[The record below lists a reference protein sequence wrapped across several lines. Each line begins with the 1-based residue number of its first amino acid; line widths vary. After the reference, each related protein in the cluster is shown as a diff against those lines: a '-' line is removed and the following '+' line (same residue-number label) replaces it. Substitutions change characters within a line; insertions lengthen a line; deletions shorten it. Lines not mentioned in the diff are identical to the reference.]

1 MPKNAR
7 LFSSSSSDSTYKKRN
22 KRNKRKSNSNNS
34 NNSDSLFAH
43 CTPVKVDHDMDIDI
57 DCTEIDDLNCSK
69 YYNDN
74 NLVHSKTIRGINVIE
89 YLNSRIYRHEELDSY
104 ELDTTEKDC
113 IIINE
118 EDNSVKINNEL
129 INSNNITIS
138 KYISNGC
145 YGVIFVSSETDGGI
159 TYVIKLIINN
169 IENKNANEIQTMI
182 DIKRGNNTYIPN
194 FINISYYHLNCK
206 INNSNSNAIINGIN
220 ICLKKRPYTMLIM
233 EYFDDEIYSLLREVP
248 GIPSSISFIIKKC
261 IYSQILLSIY
271 LLHNKFNYYHNDAHL
286 KNFLYKKVQAD
297 ETYFHYKITKNGT
310 TNNYYI
316 KNEGYIVVLSDF
328 GLSQKKENRE
338 EELII
343 TDDYYK
349 ILFELR
355 SYILA
360 NANTTIKDKF
370 NVFFSAMIRS
380 TSFNEFEFL
389 NFMLI
394 DILDIKTTITPE
406 DRIINDTPYE

>member
-1 MPKNAR
+1 
-7 LFSSSSSDSTYKKRN
+7 
-22 KRNKRKSNSNNS
+22 
-34 NNSDSLFAH
+34 
-43 CTPVKVDHDMDIDI
+43 
-57 DCTEIDDLNCSK
+57 
-69 YYNDN
+69 
-74 NLVHSKTIRGINVIE
+74 
-89 YLNSRIYRHEELDSY
+89 
-104 ELDTTEKDC
+104 
-113 IIINE
+113 
-118 EDNSVKINNEL
+118 
-129 INSNNITIS
+129 
-138 KYISNGC
+138 
-145 YGVIFVSSETDGGI
+145 
-159 TYVIKLIINN
+159 
-169 IENKNANEIQTMI
+169 MI

-233 EYFDDEIYSLLREVP
+233 EYFDDEIYSLLKE
-248 GIPSSISFIIKKC
+248 IPSSISFIIKKC

-286 KNFLYKKVQAD
+286 KNFLYKKVHAD

-389 NFMLI
+389 NFILI

>member
-1 MPKNAR
+1 M
-7 LFSSSSSDSTYKKRN
+7 
-22 KRNKRKSNSNNS
+22 
-34 NNSDSLFAH
+34 
-43 CTPVKVDHDMDIDI
+43 
-57 DCTEIDDLNCSK
+57 
-69 YYNDN
+69 
-74 NLVHSKTIRGINVIE
+74 
-89 YLNSRIYRHEELDSY
+89 
-104 ELDTTEKDC
+104 
-113 IIINE
+113 
-118 EDNSVKINNEL
+118 
-129 INSNNITIS
+129 
-138 KYISNGC
+138 
-145 YGVIFVSSETDGGI
+145 
-159 TYVIKLIINN
+159 
-169 IENKNANEIQTMI
+169 
-182 DIKRGNNTYIPN
+182 
-194 FINISYYHLNCK
+194 
-206 INNSNSNAIINGIN
+206 
-220 ICLKKRPYTMLIM
+220 
-233 EYFDDEIYSLLREVP
+233 
-248 GIPSSISFIIKKC
+248 
-261 IYSQILLSIY
+261 
-271 LLHNKFNYYHNDAHL
+271 
-286 KNFLYKKVQAD
+286 
-297 ETYFHYKITKNGT
+297 
-310 TNNYYI
+310 I